1 MNLKSSPLARAH
13 VKNFM
18 DLPHQSNIALID
30 WFLLLLWW
38 KALTLRWPEKIV
50 KSSLLVTF
58 RNLKGRKL
66 APQNPLI
73 KLGFESAR
81 LLVDQLHFNVK
92 KGHFVIFAYIHAKMR
107 MDALKKLD
115 FSQLWVWKK
124 AVYALFTLKSC
135 LVCWQKSSQSQILL
149 FSVGLH

>member
-1 MNLKSSPLARAH
+1 M
-13 VKNFM
+13 
-18 DLPHQSNIALID
+18 
-30 WFLLLLWW
+30 
-38 KALTLRWPEKIV
+38 
-50 KSSLLVTF
+50 TF

-92 KGHFVIFAYIHAKMR
+92 KGHFVIFAYIHADGHIEKNFAFLGYEFGKR
-107 MDALKKLD
+107 QCTR
-115 FSQLWVWKK
+115 FSPFKV
-124 AVYALFTLKSC
+124 ALFADKNQVKVKSYF
-135 LVCWQKSSQSQILL
+135 